1 MMEVCPLGT
10 SAAPVPVR
18 PTADGGHDKDR
29 FIIVGR
35 FFIWGIERQYGNI
48 NHMDDFKQQLADLLT
63 TAAKQNAS
71 DLHIAV
77 GRRPTLRIDGVLIP
91 LEKEPIMTP
100 ESTEGIISEMLT
112 PEQKAKL
119 ITQRQIDFAY
129 SYEEKARFRVNVY
142 FQRGYL
148 AAALRLIPTR
158 IKTVEELNL
167 PPLLHDFAQ
176 LSQGF
181 VLVVGPAGHGKSSTL
196 AAIVDE
202 INHTRT
208 DHIIT
213 IEDPVE
219 YLFTQDKCI
228 VSQREVGSDTTSFHA
243 ALRTV
248 LRQDPD
254 VVMIGEMRDAV
265 SIGTAMT
272 ASETGHLVLS
282 TLHTNSASQTI
293 DRIIDSFPAEQQ
305 GQVTSQLAA
314 TLVAIIS
321 IRLLPRISGGR
332 IPAMEI
338 MIVNPAIRNLIRER
352 KTYQIDLVIETSLQE
367 GMVTLN
373 RSLVNLIKNKEVTL
387 DNAELYSLN
396 PSELRIL
403 LERT

>member
-1 MMEVCPLGT
+1 
-10 SAAPVPVR
+10 
-18 PTADGGHDKDR
+18 
-29 FIIVGR
+29 
-35 FFIWGIERQYGNI
+35 
-48 NHMDDFKQQLADLLT
+48 MDDFKAKLIDLLMT
-63 TAAKQNAS
+63 TAKQGAS

-77 GRRPTLRIDGVLIP
+77 GRRPTLRIDGVLVP
-91 LEKEPIMTP
+91 LQKEPITTP
-100 ESTEGIISEMLT
+100 EEAEGIIGALIT
-112 PEQKAKL
+112 PEQKQKL
-119 ITQRQIDFAY
+119 VAQKQVDFAY
-129 SYEEKARFRVNVY
+129 SLEDKARFRVNVY
-142 FQRGYL
+142 YQRGYL
-148 AAALRLIPTR
+148 AAALRLVPAR
-158 IKTVEELNL
+158 IKTIEELNL
-167 PPLLHDFAQ
+167 PPLLHDLAK

-196 AAIVDE
+196 AAILDE
-202 INHTRT
+202 VNHTRS

-228 VSQREVGSDTTSFHA
+228 VSQREVGADALSFHG

-254 VVMIGEMRDAV
+254 VIMIGEMRDAV

-293 DRIIDSFPAEQQ
+293 DRIIDSFPGDQQ

-314 TLVAIIS
+314 TLVAIVS
-321 IRLLPRISGGR
+321 ERLLPRLSGGR
-332 IPAMEI
+332 VPAMEI

-373 RSLVNLIKNKEVTL
+373 RSLVNLVKNKEISL
-387 DNAELYSLN
+387 ENAELYSLN
-396 PSELRIL
+396 PAELRIL
-403 LERT
+403 LERS